1 VYVNVCTE
9 QVYIKTDHLSQYS
22 GYKAYVNVTPETCF
36 VLDDGNGRVV
46 GYCIG
51 VADTI
56 SFAQRW
62 RDEFVPLVDP
72 ALVPRPEVRCDDP
85 LMEKNDTKSF
95 RAAVYAAS
103 CSMLQD
109 FPVTLQTY
117 PAHMHIDII
126 PEYQKRGYGKA
137 LINAFFE
144 AVRSR
149 GAKGVHLDMVEHNVN
164 ARAFYERIGFQICP
178 EVLDGGES
186 GQTGV
191 NGIVV
196 TLVKPL

>member
-1 VYVNVCTE
+1 
-9 QVYIKTDHLSQYS
+9 
-22 GYKAYVNVTPETCF
+22 
-36 VLDDGNGRVV
+36 VV